1 MSIEWD
7 PDFDSVDHL
16 KNVVTNLST
25 ESFMRL
31 ITENLAFNDDNF
43 QTVMVERNGI
53 DSFSL
58 LLSGYD
64 KFFLQYQF
72 RKTQK
77 EVILSL
83 SRQNRDAVN
92 KNEIIVKRSEGT
104 GIHMCDIRLN
114 DGEDH
119 TDVVYKL
126 AKSHKQDN
134 EAKKIKQIPYIL
146 PDPYH
151 TWYASFTVTQ
161 TLRMWMSQYEN
172 SLNVQD
178 RVLALQ
184 SMEYFQQPPEKKV
197 FEDPKDYTKQHA
209 FVDICK
215 ERGIDYTDDQFH
227 KKKTKKSDK
236 KGKSGDKK
244 AVEDYSDIIIPKDMI
259 KEAKKRM
266 MSRHQQIKQDRNKQD
281 LNPDEGPV
289 DVYSECIV
297 GSGSM

>member
-1 MSIEWD
+1 
-7 PDFDSVDHL
+7 
-16 KNVVTNLST
+16 
-25 ESFMRL
+25 
-31 ITENLAFNDDNF
+31 
-43 QTVMVERNGI
+43 
-53 DSFSL
+53 
-58 LLSGYD
+58 
-64 KFFLQYQF
+64 
-72 RKTQK
+72 
-77 EVILSL
+77 
-83 SRQNRDAVN
+83 
-92 KNEIIVKRSEGT
+92 
-104 GIHMCDIRLN
+104 MCDIRLN

-119 TDVVYKL
+119 TDMVYKL

-172 SLNVQD
+172 SFNIQD

-184 SMEYFQQPPEKKV
+184 SMEYFQQPPEKRV

-215 ERGIDYTDDQFH
+215 DKGMDIDAFR

-236 KGKSGDKK
+236 KGKIVEKK
-244 AVEDYSDIIIPKDMI
+244 PAEDYSDILIPTEFIKDSKI
-259 KEAKKRM
+259 RM
-266 MSRHQQIKQDRNKQD
+266 MKRHQDIKQERNKQD

-297 GSGSM
+297 GSSSM